1 MSPSMSCSIL
11 AVRAGLGHGG
21 KVSLR
26 YILAMPAHLAE
37 GGGAD
42 LRPRRV
48 VPVNVPHHAVHVQ
61 ARVSRQHAAEIAK
74 RVQVPDGNLQRDVAV
89 TRPLR
94 SSRPVSLSW

>member
-1 MSPSMSCSIL
+1 
-11 AVRAGLGHGG
+11 
-21 KVSLR
+21 
-26 YILAMPAHLAE
+26 
-37 GGGAD
+37 
-42 LRPRRV
+42 
-48 VPVNVPHHAVHVQ
+48 VHVQ